1 MLKHRMI
8 AFFIILIAAA
18 IGYFV
23 YATQSSSPFKLGLD
37 LAGGTE
43 LVYTA
48 DVSKIPVGSVAD
60 SMSALRDTI
69 ERRVN
74 IFGVSE
80 PVVETETAGIFG
92 SASTQNRL
100 IVELPG
106 VTDVAAAKSAIGATP
121 VLEFY
126 LIKTKDYNAIAAKNL
141 NATDTQA
148 AINAVRIPTGI
159 TGSMLAKATLTNDP
173 VTGAPDAVSLQF
185 NSTGAQKFA
194 DLTKNNIGDIA
205 AIYLDGQPLE
215 FPTIREAINNGQ
227 AQITGNFTSA
237 SAKDLV
243 RNLNYGALPV
253 PITVLS
259 EQTIGPTLGQAT
271 VNAGI
276 MSGLI
281 AFAVIALFL
290 IIWYRLPGLLAVI
303 ALAAY
308 TALNLAL
315 YKLIP
320 VTLTAAGI
328 AGFILSIGM
337 AVDANIL
344 IFERMKEEL
353 RKGRGIMDAVH
364 EGFARAWPSIRDSN
378 TSSIITGGILYFF
391 SSTSVIKGFALVFI
405 IGVLVSMFTAITAS
419 RFFLFAVSPKKPGR
433 LSLFLMKNGF
443 TN

>member
-8 AFFIILIAAA
+8 AFFILVIAAA
-18 IGYFV
+18 VGYFV
-23 YATQSSSPFKLGLD
+23 YSSRVSMPFKLGLD

-48 DVSKIPVGSVAD
+48 DVSKIPAGEVSD
-60 SMSALRDTI
+60 SMSALRNTI

-80 PVVETETAGIFG
+80 PMVETETAGVFG

-100 IVELPG
+100 IVQLPG
-106 VTDVAAAKSAIGATP
+106 VTDVEAAKAAIGATP

-126 LIKTKDYNAIAAKNL
+126 LIKTKDYTAITAKNL
-141 NATDTQA
+141 NATDTAA
-148 AINAVRIPTGI
+148 AIESARITTGI
-159 TGSMLAKATLTNDP
+159 TGSMLSKATLIFDP
-173 VTGAPDAVSLQF
+173 TTGAPTVSLQF

-194 DLTKNNIGDIA
+194 DLTKNNVGDIA
-205 AIYLDGQPLE
+205 AIYLDGVPLQL
-215 FPTIREAINNGQ
+215 PTIREAITNGQ
-227 AQITGNFTSA
+227 AQITGGFNLVQ
-237 SAKDLV
+237 AKDLV

-259 EQTIGPTLGQAT
+259 EQTIGPTLGMAT

-276 MSGLI
+276 LSGII
-281 AFAVIALFL
+281 AFIVIAAFL
-290 IIWYRLPGLLAVI
+290 IIWYRLPGFIAVI

-315 YKLIP
+315 YKIIP

-353 RKGRGIMDAVH
+353 RKGRGIIDAVH

-378 TSSIITGGILYFF
+378 TSSIITGVILYYF

-419 RFFLFAVSPKKPGR
+419 RFFLFAVSPKQDSR
-433 LSLFLMKNGF
+433 LSLFLMRNGF
-443 TN
+443 TH

>member
-8 AFFIILIAAA
+8 AFFIIVIAALV
-18 IGYFV
+18 GYFV
-23 YATQSSSPFKLGLD
+23 YASQTSMPFKLGLD

-48 DVSKIPVGSVAD
+48 DVSKIQASEVSD
-60 SMSALRDTI
+60 SMTALRDTI

-80 PVVETETAGIFG
+80 PMVETETAGIFG

-106 VTDVAAAKSAIGATP
+106 VTDIDAAKAAIGATP

-126 LIKTKDYNAIAAKNL
+126 LIKTKDYTAITAKNL
-141 NATDTQA
+141 NATDTET
-148 AINAVRIPTGI
+148 AIEKIRIPTGI
-159 TGSMLAKATLTNDP
+159 TGSMLSKAALAFDP
-173 VTGAPDAVSLQF
+173 TTGAPIVSLQF

-215 FPTIREAINNGQ
+215 LPTIREAITNGQ
-227 AQITGNFTSA
+227 AQITGGFTLDQ
-237 SAKDLV
+237 AKDLV

-276 MSGLI
+276 LSGII
-281 AFAVIALFL
+281 AFIVIAAFL
-290 IIWYRLPGLLAVI
+290 IIWYRLPGFLAVV

-308 TALNLAL
+308 TCLNLAL
-315 YKLIP
+315 YKIIP

-364 EGFARAWPSIRDSN
+364 EGFSRAWPSIRDSN
-378 TSSIITGGILYFF
+378 TSSIITGVILYYF

-419 RFFLFAVSPKKPGR
+419 RFFLFAVSPKKQGR

>member
-8 AFFIILIAAA
+8 AFFILVIAAA
-18 IGYFV
+18 VGYFAC
-23 YATQSSSPFKLGLD
+23 YSHSMPFKLGLD

-48 DVSKIPVGSVAD
+48 DVSKIQLGEVSD
-60 SMSALRDTI
+60 SMTALRDTI

-80 PVVETETAGIFG
+80 PIVETETAGIFG

-100 IVELPG
+100 IVQLPG
-106 VTDVAAAKSAIGATP
+106 VTDIAAAKSAIGATP

-126 LIKTKDYNAIAAKNL
+126 LIKTSDYNAIIKKNL
-141 NATDTQA
+141 NATDTEAVIDA
-148 AINAVRIPTGI
+148 ARITTGI
-159 TGSMLAKATLTNDP
+159 TGSMLSKATLIFDP
-173 VTGAPDAVSLQF
+173 TTGAPTVSLQF

-194 DLTKNNIGDIA
+194 DLTKNNVGDIA

-215 FPTIREAINNGQ
+215 LPTIREAITNGQ
-227 AQITGNFTSA
+227 AQITGGFTLA
-237 SAKDLV
+237 QAKDLV

-259 EQTIGPTLGQAT
+259 EQTIGPTLGMAT

-276 MSGLI
+276 LSGII
-281 AFAVIALFL
+281 AFMVIACFL

-344 IFERMKEEL
+344 IFERIKEEL
-353 RKGRGIMDAVH
+353 RTGRGIMDAVH

-378 TSSIITGGILYFF
+378 TSSIITGIILYYFG
-391 SSTSVIKGFALVFI
+391 STSIIKGFALVFI

-419 RFFLFAVSPKKPGR
+419 RFFLFAVSPKKTGR
-433 LSLFLMKNGF
+433 LSLFLMRNGF
-443 TN
+443 SH

>member
-8 AFFIILIAAA
+8 AFFIVVIAALV
-18 IGYFV
+18 GYFV
-23 YATQSSSPFKLGLD
+23 YSSQSTTPFRLGLD

-48 DVSKIPVGSVAD
+48 DVSKIPAAQVND
-60 SMSALRDTI
+60 SMTALRDTI

-80 PVVETETAGIFG
+80 PVVETETAGVFG
-92 SASTQNRL
+92 TAADQNRL
-100 IVELPG
+100 IVQLPG
-106 VTDVAAAKSAIGATP
+106 VTNVDAAKAAIGATP

-126 LIKTKDYNAIAAKNL
+126 LIKTTAYSAIIAKNL
-141 NATDTQA
+141 NATDTATAVNA
-148 AINAVRIPTGI
+148 ARISTGI
-159 TGSMLAKATLTNDP
+159 TGALLSKAALSFDST
-173 VTGAPDAVSLQF
+173 TGAPVVSLVF
-185 NSTGAQKFA
+185 NSDGTKKFA
-194 DLTKNNIGDIA
+194 DLTKNNIGDIV

-215 FPTIREAINNGQ
+215 LPTIREPITTGQ
-227 AQITGNFTSA
+227 AQITGSFTLDQAQS
-237 SAKDLV
+237 LV

-253 PITVLS
+253 PITILS
-259 EQTIGPTLGQAT
+259 EQTIGPSLGAAT

-276 MSGLI
+276 MAGLI
-281 AFAVIALFL
+281 AFVIIGLFL
-290 IIWYRLPGLLAVI
+290 VLWYRLPGLIAVVALAV
-303 ALAAY
+303 Y
-308 TALNLAL
+308 TIINLAL
-315 YKLIP
+315 YKYIP

-353 RKGRGIMDAVH
+353 RSGRSIMDAMH

-378 TSSIITGGILYFF
+378 TSSIITGLILYYFG
-391 SSTSVIKGFALVFI
+391 STSIVKGFALVFV

-419 RFFLFAVSPKKPGR
+419 RFFLFAVAPKKTGR
-433 LSLFLMKNGF
+433 LTLFLMKNGF
-443 TN
+443 TR